1 MLRKLFALS
10 AVLVTVV
17 AFSSDAQAGKCRAKR
32 SRRCCRQQQVCHTY
46 AAPCGVC
53 NTPVIEAA
61 PAAEAPATEAAPE
74 PPAEA
79 K

>member
-10 AVLVTVV
+10 AVLATVV
-17 AFSSDAQAGKCRAKR
+17 AFSSDAEAGKCRAKR
-32 SRRCCRQQQVCHTY
+32 SRRCGRQQHCHTCP
-46 AAPCGVC
+46 APCGVC
-53 NTPVIEAA
+53 HTPAIQVA
-61 PAAEAPATEAAPE
+61 PAAETPAAETAPE